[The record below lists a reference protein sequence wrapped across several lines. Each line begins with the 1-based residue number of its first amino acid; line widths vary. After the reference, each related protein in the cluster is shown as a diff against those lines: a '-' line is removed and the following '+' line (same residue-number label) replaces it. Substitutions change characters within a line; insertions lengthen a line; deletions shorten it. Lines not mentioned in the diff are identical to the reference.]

1 VARRLFVAEGWA
13 ATSVASIVREAG
25 VAQGTFYL
33 YFKSKEQLLVHLRGG
48 VLAEYIGAFETG
60 ARGPGTADARLVA
73 GMHEIDRAVR
83 RNAGLVRVFR
93 QATTGDEAELV
104 WLDGRDTFAAP
115 LLRLLLEGAEDGS
128 FEIDD
133 PKMAAHLVLALFDDL
148 LYAAHVYGRPASGR
162 KTLTLGA
169 RFALRGL
176 GVNPQRIDELVPL
189 PAKSR

>member
-1 VARRLFVAEGWA
+1 MAEGWA
-13 ATSVASIVREAG
+13 ATSVAAIVREAG

-48 VLAEYIGAFETG
+48 VLAEYIGAFESG
-60 ARGPGTADARLVA
+60 ARGQGLADARLVA
-73 GMHEIDRAVR
+73 GMNEIYKAVR
-83 RNAGLVRVFR
+83 RNADLVRVFR

-115 LLRLLLEGAEDGS
+115 LARLLAEGAEDGS
-128 FEIDD
+128 FVIDD
-133 PKMAAHLVLALFDDL
+133 SKMAAHLVLALFDDL

-162 KTLTLGA
+162 KTLTHGA

-176 GVNPQRIDELVPL
+176 GVAAARIDELVPL
-189 PAKSR
+189 QGKSR